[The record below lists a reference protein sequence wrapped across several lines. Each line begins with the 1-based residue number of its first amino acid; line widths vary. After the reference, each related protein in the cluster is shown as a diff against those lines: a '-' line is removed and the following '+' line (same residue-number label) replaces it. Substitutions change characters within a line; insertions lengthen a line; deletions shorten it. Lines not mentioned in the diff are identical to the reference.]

1 MKRVLITSSSA
12 SKPGFVTAS
21 VRELGKRQR
30 KTDILNA
37 ARSLVRASGD
47 LEFTMRTLAERAGV
61 SIATPYTL
69 FGSKQAILLALLD
82 ADLAEY
88 ETRLAELEGP
98 PLEAPFQAITVLT
111 EHLGQDPR
119 FYRKLLQAVVQEGG
133 PQFRWLVAGPRY
145 LLWKRLLGRV
155 AEASFIDPQ
164 ADPDALAIAI
174 NQSNAAV
181 LLEWI
186 QGALGLAELEAR
198 LHYALAVT
206 LGGLATD
213 AGRPPLT
220 ARRRD
225 AETRLQTLWRDVLR
239 ERLAEGPLDD
249 DTRAVLA
256 DQLRAIES
264 EDDALQPFPRE
275 NLS

>member
-1 MKRVLITSSSA
+1 MKRVLIIGSPA
-12 SKPGFVTAS
+12 AYPRAVTAS

-37 ARSLVRASGD
+37 ARSLMRASGD

-61 SIATPYTL
+61 SIATPYNL
-69 FGSKQAILLALLD
+69 FGSKQAILIAVLD

-88 ETRLAELEGP
+88 EKSLLELDAP
-98 PLEAPFQAITVLT
+98 ALEAPFQAISVMTR
-111 EHLGQDPR
+111 HLARDPQ
-119 FYRKLLQAVVQEGG
+119 FYRKVLHAVVQEGG

-145 LLWKRLLGRV
+145 LLWKRLLRRV
-155 AEASFIDPQ
+155 ADAGHVDAS

-174 NQSNAAV
+174 NQSNSAV

-186 QGALGLAELEAR
+186 QGGLGLPELEAR

-206 LGGLATD
+206 LTGLATD
-213 AGRPPLT
+213 AGRPLLT

-225 AETRLQTLWRDVLR
+225 AEARLQNIWRDALR
-239 ERLAEGPLDD
+239 KRLAEGPLDD

-264 EDDALQPFPRE
+264 DADQPQPLPQE

>member
-1 MKRVLITSSSA
+1 
-12 SKPGFVTAS
+12 VTAS

-37 ARSLVRASGD
+37 ARSLMRASGD

-61 SIATPYTL
+61 SIATPYNL
-69 FGSKQAILLALLD
+69 FGSKQAILVAVLD

-98 PLEAPFQAITVLT
+98 PLDAPFQAITVMT
-111 EHLGQDPR
+111 GHLGRDPQ

-155 AEASFIDPQ
+155 ADAGFIDSQ

-206 LGGLATD
+206 LGGLATES
-213 AGRPPLT
+213 GRPALT
-220 ARRRD
+220 ARRFE
-225 AETRLQTLWRDVLR
+225 AEARLQTLWRDALR
-239 ERLAEGPLDD
+239 KRLAEGPLDD
-249 DTRAVLA
+249 DTRTVLA
-256 DQLRAIES
+256 DQLRAM
-264 EDDALQPFPRE
+264 EDEGPLPQRLPQE